1 MTTEYITVSEC
12 SLYHH
17 IETSFLYELR
27 NAGLLEITLVE
38 TQELIR
44 LDQLPELEQYI
55 RWHYDMEIN
64 TEGIE
69 TIRHLLN
76 RMKELQH
83 ELGALKNR
91 LRLYE

>member
-12 SLYHH
+12 SLHH
-17 IETSFLYELR
+17 RIETSFLYELR
-27 NAGLLEITLVE
+27 NAGLLEITVVE
-38 TQELIR
+38 AQEVIR

-55 RWHYDMEIN
+55 RWHYEMEIN
-64 TEGIE
+64 TEGLE

-76 RMKELQH
+76 RIKELQH
-83 ELGALKNR
+83 EVDVLKNR